1 MDEAGK
7 DEPAGCNLY
16 FVTIGNIGG
25 IAVER
30 DQPRHNLGVRWV
42 FTETV
47 AMQTRTILSSI
58 PLPLAEQLDA
68 IAERFDISYDEIVAD
83 AISVWIAREEE
94 RRFVALRNLVSTNG
108 MFVEVNRVIDWADS
122 L

>member
-1 MDEAGK
+1 
-7 DEPAGCNLY
+7 
-16 FVTIGNIGG
+16 
-25 IAVER
+25 
-30 DQPRHNLGVRWV
+30 
-42 FTETV
+42 
-47 AMQTRTILSSI
+47 MQTRTILSSI